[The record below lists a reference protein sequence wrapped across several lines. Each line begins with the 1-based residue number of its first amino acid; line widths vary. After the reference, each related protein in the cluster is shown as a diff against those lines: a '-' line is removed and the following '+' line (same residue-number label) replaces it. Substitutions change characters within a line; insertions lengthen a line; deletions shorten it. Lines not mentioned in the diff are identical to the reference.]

1 MIRLQDKTYSKK
13 NTQLRPKK
21 ETEKVTGMS
30 EKKYYLAIDIG
41 ASSGRHILGWLE
53 NGKIRLEEIYRFE
66 NKLVKRNGHLCWDM
80 DHLFHEVVAGMKECK
95 RLDRIPYSMGI
106 DTWGVDFVL
115 LDAGG
120 NVLGNTVAYRDSRTQ
135 GMDEEVYKVIPEAE
149 LYHRNG
155 IQKQLFNSI
164 YQLMAIKK
172 ETPEVLERASRFL
185 MVPEYLNYLLTGEQ
199 KNEYTNATTAQL
211 VNAETQDWDYELM
224 KKLGIPTE
232 IFGALNM
239 PKTVVGP
246 LTEAIAARVG
256 FQTTVVLP
264 ATHDT
269 GSAVMAVPTTSD
281 DSIYLSSGT
290 WSLMGIE
297 RLIPDCTE
305 ESRKHNFTNEGG
317 YHHRYR
323 YLKNIMGLWMMQ
335 NLRREFRHKYTFE
348 ELYQLACSARY
359 FTSTVNVNDSC
370 FLAPDS
376 MRQALKAYCAR
387 TNQEV
392 PETEGE
398 LLYCVY
404 RSLAK
409 CYAETV
415 AEIEEVTGRNY
426 DTIHVVGGGCQ
437 DKFLNNMLAKATGKK
452 VFAGPVEATA
462 IGNLMAQMLRD
473 EVFADLNEARRAVA
487 KSFDVKQVEEIK
499 Y

>member
-1 MIRLQDKTYSKK
+1 
-13 NTQLRPKK
+13 
-21 ETEKVTGMS
+21 MS
-30 EKKYYLAIDIG
+30 EQKYYLAIDIG
-41 ASSGRHILGWLE
+41 ASSGRHILGWMQ
-53 NGKIRLEEIYRFE
+53 NGKIRIEEIYRFE
-66 NKLVKRNGHLCWDM
+66 NKLVKKNGHLCWDIE
-80 DHLFHEVVAGMKECK
+80 HLFHEVVEGLKACK
-95 RLDRIPYSMGI
+95 RLDRIPESVGI

-115 LDAGG
+115 LDQGG
-120 NVLGNTVAYRDSRTQ
+120 SVLGSTVAYRDGRTK

-149 LYHRNG
+149 LYSRNG

-172 ETPEVLERASRFL
+172 ETPAALEQADRFL
-185 MVPEYLNYLLTGEQ
+185 MIPEYLNYLLTGEK

-224 KKLGIPTE
+224 EKLGIPTK
-232 IFGALNM
+232 IFGELNM

-246 LTEAIAARVG
+246 LTDEMAERVG

-305 ESRKHNFTNEGG
+305 KSRKHNFTNEGG

-348 ELYQLACSARY
+348 ELYQLAYIARY
-359 FTSTVNVNDSC
+359 FTSTVNVNDAS

-376 MRQALKAYCAR
+376 MRQAVMDYCEK
-387 TNQEV
+387 TGQEI

-398 LLYCVY
+398 VLYCVY
-404 RSLAK
+404 HSLAN
-409 CYAETV
+409 CYAQTV
-415 AEIEEVTGRNY
+415 AEIEEVTGRTY

-437 DKFLNNMLAKATGKK
+437 DKFLNDMMAKATGKK
-452 VFAGPVEATA
+452 VFAGPIEATA

-473 EVFADLNEARRAVA
+473 KVFEDLNEARRTVA
-487 KSFDVKQVEEIK
+487 KSFDVKEVEEVHF
-499 Y
+499 